1 MKSVNDWVENQCGEA
16 AMTDASGM
24 VPSIKSD
31 RVGGPW
37 VELWGDWLYRVY
49 VPERTLPLLLG
60 NVGCVYHVHR
70 PHLWGK
76 ALLSIVVR
84 RLGLL
89 ISLCSPL
96 SLFSALNLL
105 ACLNTQ
111 QSLLV

>member
-1 MKSVNDWVENQCGEA
+1 MKSVDDWVENQCGEA

-31 RVGGPW
+31 RAGGPW
-37 VELWGDWLYRVY
+37 VELWGDWLQRIDVL
-49 VPERTLPLLLG
+49 ESTLPLPFG
-60 NVGCVYHVHR
+60 DVGCVYHVHR

-89 ISLCSPL
+89 VVAVQPL
-96 SLFSALNLL
+96 VSVFGP
-105 ACLNTQ
+105 
-111 QSLLV
+111 